1 MDLFQQ
7 QALTLIKG
15 ALTGEKCTL
24 AVKPDMDALLKLA
37 GKHKIGALM
46 YYGLHNAGYDNE
58 PVTQQLFFHCCRY
71 MAVSEGQ
78 MAMLGRLFAAFEE
91 RQIDYLPLKG
101 VLLKGIYPMP
111 EMRRMGDADILFRR
125 EQYEAIKEVLT
136 EMGFT
141 FDYETDH
148 EWVWKHPSLLLE
160 MHKRIVPRRDQDL
173 YRYFG
178 NGWAHAVADTE
189 HPYRYGFTPE
199 MQFVSLF
206 VHLVKHY
213 RGGGIGLSHMIDLW
227 VFRRH
232 HSELDEAVIRAELDK
247 VYLGEFYANVW
258 ETLLVWFEGK
268 EATEKTDF
276 ITNVIFENGVYGT
289 RERAHLSYVA
299 KAGHGEKAHKN
310 SYTAKWL
317 RLVFPPK
324 RTLQTKYPVLRRCAV
339 LLPVI
344 WVVRWVDT
352 VLFHRK
358 RIAQR
363 NTDIQRTNVDSI
375 EQFEQAL
382 HYVGL
387 EYHFEEE

>member
-1 MDLFQQ
+1 MDVFQQ
-7 QALTLIKG
+7 QALALIRG
-15 ALTGEKCTL
+15 ALMGEKCAL
-24 AVKPDMDALLKLA
+24 PEAPDMDGLLKLA
-37 GKHKIGALM
+37 SKHKIAALM
-46 YYGLHNAGYDNE
+46 YYALHNAGYDDD

-71 MAVSEGQ
+71 MAISEGQ
-78 MAMLGRLFAAFEE
+78 MAMLGRVTAAFEE
-91 RQIDYLPLKG
+91 RHIDYLPLKG
-101 VLLKGIYPMP
+101 VLLKEIYPRP

-125 EQYEAIKEVLT
+125 EQYEDIKVVLT
-136 EMGFT
+136 ELGFS

-148 EWVWKHPSLLLE
+148 EAVWKHPSLLLE
-160 MHKRIVPRRDQDL
+160 MHKRIVPRRDKDL

-178 NGWAHAVADTE
+178 NGWSHAVADE
-189 HPYRYGFTPE
+189 QHPYRYGFTPE

-232 HSELDEAVIRAELDK
+232 YPELDEAMICAELDK
-247 VYLGEFYANVW
+247 VYLGEFYVNVW
-258 ETLLVWFEGK
+258 ETLRVWFEGA

-276 ITNVIFENGVYGT
+276 ITSVIFENGVYGT

-299 KAGHGEKAHKN
+299 KAGHGEKPHRN
-310 SYTAKWL
+310 SFVSKWL
-317 RLVFPPK
+317 RIIFPSK
-324 RTLQTKYPVLRRCAV
+324 NSLLTKYPVLRRYGW
-339 LLPVI
+339 LLPWI

-352 VLFHRK
+352 LLFHRK

-363 NTDIQRTNVDSI
+363 NSDIQRTNTESI

>member
-7 QALTLIKG
+7 QSLALIKG

-24 AVKPDMDALLKLA
+24 AEKPDMEGLLKLA

-46 YYGLHNAGYDNE
+46 YYALLSGGYDAE

-78 MAMLGRLFAAFEE
+78 MAMLTRLFAAFDE
-91 RQIDYLPLKG
+91 RKIDYLPLKG
-101 VLLKGIYPMP
+101 VLLKSIYPNP

-125 EQYEAIKEVLT
+125 EQYDAIKELLT
-136 EMGFT
+136 EKGFA
-141 FDYETDH
+141 FEYETDH
-148 EWVWKHPSLLLE
+148 EAVWKHPSLLLE
-160 MHKRIVPRRDQDL
+160 MHKRIVPRRDKDL

-178 NGWAHAVADTE
+178 NGWAHAVPDVDN
-189 HPYRYGFTPE
+189 PCRYHFTPE

-213 RGGGIGLSHMIDLW
+213 RGGGIGLSHIIDLW

-232 HSELDEAVIRAELDK
+232 HPELDEAVVRAALDNM
-247 VYLGEFYANVW
+247 YLGEFYANVW
-258 ETLLVWFEGK
+258 ETLQVWFEGA

-299 KAGHGEKAHKN
+299 KAGHGEKAKN
-310 SYTAKWL
+310 NTYVSKLWFAI
-317 RLVFPPK
+317 FPPK
-324 RTLQTKYPVLRRCAV
+324 SALQTKYPVLRRCGV
-339 LLPVI
+339 LLPFV

-352 VLFHRK
+352 LLFHRK

-363 NTDIQRTNVDSI
+363 NTDMQRTNAESI

-387 EYHFEEE
+387 DYHFEEE

>member
-7 QALTLIKG
+7 QALALIKG

-24 AVKPDMDALLKLA
+24 LEAPDMDGLFQLA
-37 GKHKIGALM
+37 AKHKIGALM
-46 YYGLHNAGYDNE
+46 YYALHNAGYDNE
-58 PVTQQLFFHCCRY
+58 PVTQNLFFHCCRY

-78 MAMLGRLFAAFEE
+78 MAMIERVFSAFEE
-91 RQIDYLPLKG
+91 HHIDYLPLKG
-101 VLLKGIYPMP
+101 VLLKGIYPRP

-125 EQYEAIKEVLT
+125 EQYDTIKELLI
-136 EMGFT
+136 EMGFV

-148 EWVWKHPSLLLE
+148 EAVWKHPSLLLE

-178 NGWAHAVADTE
+178 NGWAHAVADGNDTC
-189 HPYRYGFTPE
+189 RYHFTPE

-227 VFRRH
+227 VFRNH
-232 HSELDEAVIRAELDK
+232 HPELDEAVIRAELDK

-258 ETLLVWFEGK
+258 ETLLVWFEGA

-299 KAGHGEKAHKN
+299 KAGHGEKARKN
-310 SYTAKWL
+310 SYMMKL
-317 RLVFPPK
+317 VRLVFPPK
-324 RTLQTKYPVLRRCAV
+324 QTLLTKYPVLRRCGV

-344 WVVRWVDT
+344 WLVRWVDT
-352 VLFHRK
+352 LLFHRK

-363 NTDIQRTNVDSI
+363 NTDIQRTNVESI

-387 EYHFEEE
+387 DYHFEEE

>member
-7 QALTLIKG
+7 QALTLIRG

-24 AVKPDMDALLKLA
+24 AETPDMNGLLKLA

-46 YYGLHNAGYDNE
+46 YYALHNAGYDAD

-78 MAMLGRLFAAFEE
+78 MAMLNRLFVAFEE

-101 VLLKGIYPMP
+101 VLLKGIYPNP

-125 EQYEAIKEVLT
+125 EQYDAIKEVLS
-136 EMGFT
+136 ELGFT

-148 EWVWKHPSLLLE
+148 EAVWKHPNLLLE
-160 MHKRIVPRRDQDL
+160 MHKRIVPRRDKDL

-178 NGWAHAVADTE
+178 NGWAHAVADAE
-189 HPYRYGFTPE
+189 HPYRYEFTPE

-227 VFRRH
+227 VFRRAH
-232 HSELDEAVIRAELDK
+232 PELDEMAVRAELDK

-258 ETLLVWFEGK
+258 ETLQVWFEDA
-268 EATEKTDF
+268 ESTDKTDF

-299 KAGHGEKAHKN
+299 RAGHNEKAHNNTYFTK
-310 SYTAKWL
+310 L
-317 RLVFPPK
+317 VRLVFPPK
-324 RTLQTKYPVLRRCAV
+324 SALQTKYPILRRYAV
-339 LLPVI
+339 LLPCV

-352 VLFHRK
+352 LLFHRRNIK
-358 RIAQR
+358 QR
-363 NTDIQRTNVDSI
+363 NVDIQRTNAESI

-382 HYVGL
+382 QYVGL
-387 EYHFEEE
+387 AYHFEEE

>member
-7 QALTLIKG
+7 QALALIKG

-24 AVKPDMDALLKLA
+24 ADKPDMDGLLKLA
-37 GKHKIGALM
+37 GNHKIGALM
-46 YYGLHNAGYDNE
+46 YYALHNAGYDAE

-78 MAMLGRLFAAFEE
+78 IAMLDRLFKAFEE
-91 RQIDYLPLKG
+91 QQIDYLPLKG
-101 VLLKGIYPMP
+101 VLLKEIYPTP

-125 EQYEAIKEVLT
+125 EQYDAIKEILG
-136 EMGFT
+136 EMGFV
-141 FDYETDH
+141 FEYETDH
-148 EWVWKHPSLLLE
+148 EAVWKHPSLLLE
-160 MHKRIVPRRDQDL
+160 MHKRIVPRRDPDL

-178 NGWAHAVADTE
+178 NGWAHAIADVE

-199 MQFVSLF
+199 TQFVSLF

-232 HSELDEAVIRAELDK
+232 HPELDDAAIRAELDK
-247 VYLGEFYANVW
+247 MYLGEFFANVW
-258 ETLLVWFEGK
+258 ETLLVWFEGV
-268 EATEKTDF
+268 EANEKTDF

-299 KAGHGEKAHKN
+299 KSIQRADTSKN
-310 SYTAKWL
+310 SYVSKLL
-317 RLVFPPK
+317 RLVFPPR
-324 RTLQTKYPVLRRCAV
+324 RTLLVKYPVLRRCSV
-339 LLPVI
+339 LLPFI
-344 WVVRWVDT
+344 WVLRWVDT
-352 VLFHRK
+352 LLFHRK

-363 NTDIQRTNVDSI
+363 NTDIQRTNAESVQ
-375 EQFEQAL
+375 QFEQAL
-382 HYVGL
+382 RYVGL
-387 EYHFEEE
+387 EYHFEKD

>member
-7 QALTLIKG
+7 QALALIKS
-15 ALTGEKCTL
+15 ALTGETCTL
-24 AVKPDMDALLKLA
+24 SQTPDMDALLQLA

-46 YYGLHNAGYDNE
+46 YHALHNAGYDAE
-58 PVTQQLFFHCCRY
+58 PATQKLFFHCCQY
-71 MAVSEGQ
+71 IAVSERQ
-78 MAMLGRLFAAFEE
+78 MAMLEQVFAAFDAH
-91 RQIDYLPLKG
+91 RIDYLPLKG
-101 VLLKGIYPMP
+101 VLLKEIYPSP
-111 EMRRMGDADILFRR
+111 EMRRMSDADILFRR
-125 EQYEAIKEVLT
+125 EQYEEVKAVLT
-136 EMGFT
+136 ELGFT
-141 FDYETDH
+141 FGYETDH

-160 MHKRIVPRRDQDL
+160 MHKRIVPRRDKDL

-178 NGWAHAVADTE
+178 NGWSRAVVSEDNP
-189 HPYRYGFTPE
+189 HRYGFTPE

-232 HSELDEAVIRAELDK
+232 HSELDETVIRAELDK

-258 ETLLVWFEGK
+258 DTLLVWFEGA
-268 EATEKTDF
+268 EPTEKTDF

-299 KAGHGEKAHKN
+299 KAGHGDHAVSNNYFMKI
-310 SYTAKWL
+310 L
-317 RLVFPPK
+317 RLIFPPK
-324 RTLQTKYPVLRRCAV
+324 RTLLTKYPVLRRHPW
-339 LLPVI
+339 LLPGV

-352 VLFHRK
+352 LLFNRK

-363 NTDIQRTNVDSI
+363 NTDIQRTNAESI

-382 HYVGL
+382 NYVGL
-387 EYHFEEE
+387 DYHFEEE

>member
-1 MDLFQQ
+1 MDLLQR
-7 QALTLIKG
+7 QALALIKG
-15 ALTGEKCTL
+15 ALTGERVTL
-24 AVKPDMDALLKLA
+24 SEPPDMDGLLKVA

-46 YYGLHNAGYDNE
+46 YYALLSGGYDAE
-58 PVTQQLFFHCCRY
+58 PVTGQLFFHCCRY
-71 MAVSEGQ
+71 IVVSEGQ
-78 MAMLGRLFAAFEE
+78 TAMLSRLFAAFEE
-91 RQIDYLPLKG
+91 RGIDYLPLKG
-101 VLLKGIYPMP
+101 VLLKELYPKP

-125 EQYEAIKEVLT
+125 EQHDTIKEVLT

-148 EWVWKHPSLLLE
+148 EVVWKHPQLLLE
-160 MHKRIVPRRDQDL
+160 MHKRIVPRRDVDL
-173 YRYFG
+173 YHYFG
-178 NGWAHAVADTE
+178 NGWAHAAADADGSC
-189 HPYRYGFTPE
+189 RYQFTPE

-232 HSELDEAVIRAELDK
+232 HPELDEAAIRAELDK
-247 VYLGEFYANVW
+247 MYLGEFYANVW
-258 ETLLVWFEGK
+258 ETLQVWFEGA

-310 SYTAKWL
+310 SYLAKWVC
-317 RLVFPPK
+317 LVFPPK
-324 RTLQTKYPVLRRCAV
+324 SALQTKYPILRRHGW
-339 LLPVI
+339 LLPAV

-352 VLFHRK
+352 LLFHRK

-363 NTDIQRTNVDSI
+363 NMDIQRTNAESI

-387 EYHFEEE
+387 DYHFEEE

>member
-15 ALTGEKCTL
+15 ALTGERCTF
-24 AVKPDMDALLKLA
+24 AEKPDMDALLKLA
-37 GKHKIGALM
+37 SKHKIGALM
-46 YYGLHNAGYDNE
+46 YYALHNAGYDNE
-58 PVTQQLFFHCCRY
+58 PVTQQLFFYCCRY

-78 MAMLGRLFAAFEE
+78 MAMLGQLFAAFEQ

-101 VLLKGIYPMP
+101 VLLKGIYPTP

-125 EQYEAIKEVLT
+125 EQYETIKDVLT

-148 EWVWKHPSLLLE
+148 EVVWKHPSLLLE

-178 NGWAHAVADTE
+178 NGWAHAVADE
-189 HPYRYGFTPE
+189 QHPYRYGFTPE

-232 HSELDEAVIRAELDK
+232 HSEVNEAVIRAELDK

-299 KAGHGEKAHKN
+299 KAGHSAKAHKN
-310 SYTAKWL
+310 SYVAKWL

-324 RTLQTKYPVLRRCAV
+324 SALQTKYPVLRRCAV

-352 VLFHRK
+352 LLFHRK

-363 NTDIQRTNVDSI
+363 NTDIQRTNVESI
-375 EQFEQAL
+375 EQFELAL
-382 HYVGL
+382 RYVGL

>member
-7 QALTLIKG
+7 QALMLIKG
-15 ALTGEKCTL
+15 ALTGEKCSLSET
-24 AVKPDMDALLKLA
+24 PDMDGLFQLA

-46 YYGLHNAGYDNE
+46 YYALHEAGYDAE
-58 PVTQQLFFHCCRY
+58 PVTQKLFFHCCRY

-78 MAMLGRLFAAFEE
+78 MAMIQRVFSAFEE
-91 RQIDYLPLKG
+91 HHIDYLPLKG
-101 VLLKGIYPMP
+101 VLLKSIYPRP
-111 EMRRMGDADILFRR
+111 EMRRMGDADVLFRR
-125 EQYEAIKEVLT
+125 EQYDTIKEILT
-136 EMGFT
+136 EMGFN

-148 EWVWKHPSLLLE
+148 EAVWKHPSLLLE

-178 NGWAHAVADTE
+178 NGWAHAVVDEE

-232 HSELDEAVIRAELDK
+232 HSELDESVVRAELDK
-247 VYLGEFYANVW
+247 VYLGEFYVNVW
-258 ETLLVWFEGK
+258 ETLQVWFEGA
-268 EATEKTDF
+268 EPTDKTNF

-299 KAGHGEKAHKN
+299 KAGHGHNAHKN
-310 SYTAKWL
+310 SYGAKML

-324 RTLQTKYPVLRRCAV
+324 RALQTKYPVLRHCGV

-352 VLFHRK
+352 LLFHRK

-363 NTDIQRTNVDSI
+363 NTDIQRTHVESI
-375 EQFEQAL
+375 EEFEQAL

-387 EYHFEEE
+387 DYHFEEE

>member
-7 QALTLIKG
+7 QALALIKG

-24 AVKPDMDALLKLA
+24 EEKPDMDGLLKLS

-46 YYGLHNAGYDNE
+46 YYALHNAGYDNE
-58 PVTQQLFFHCCRY
+58 PVTQQLFFHSCRY

-78 MAMLGRLFAAFEE
+78 MAMLERLFAAFEE
-91 RQIDYLPLKG
+91 QQIDYLPLKG
-101 VLLKGIYPMP
+101 VLLKGIYPTP

-125 EQYEAIKEVLT
+125 EQYDQLKEVLT
-136 EMGFT
+136 GMGFT

-148 EWVWKHPSLLLE
+148 ESVWKHPSLLLE
-160 MHKRIVPRRDQDL
+160 MHKRIVPRREQDL

-178 NGWAHAVADTE
+178 NGWAHAVADVE
-189 HPYRYGFTPE
+189 RPHRYGFTPE

-232 HSELDEAVIRAELDK
+232 HVELDDAVVRAELDK

-258 ETLLVWFEGK
+258 ETLQVWFEGA
-268 EATEKTDF
+268 EANDKTDF

-299 KAGHGEKAHKN
+299 RDAHRETGYSNTYVSK
-310 SYTAKWL
+310 L
-317 RLVFPPK
+317 FHLVFPSRK
-324 RTLQTKYPVLRRCAV
+324 SLQTKYPVLRRCGV
-339 LLPVI
+339 LLPII

-352 VLFHRK
+352 LLFHRK
-358 RIAQR
+358 RIVQR
-363 NTDIQRTNVDSI
+363 NTDIQRTNVESI

-387 EYHFEEE
+387 EYHYKEE

>member
-15 ALTGEKCTL
+15 ALTGEKCPL
-24 AVKPDMDALLKLA
+24 SEKPDMDGLLKLA

-46 YYGLHNAGYDNE
+46 YYALHNAGYDAE

-78 MAMLGRLFAAFEE
+78 MAMIERVFSAFEE
-91 RQIDYLPLKG
+91 HGIDHLPLKG
-101 VLLKGIYPMP
+101 VLLKRIYPTP

-125 EQYEAIKEVLT
+125 EQYDAIKAVLT
-136 EMGFT
+136 ELGFT

-148 EWVWKHPSLLLE
+148 EAVWKHPSLLLE
-160 MHKRIVPRRDQDL
+160 MHKRIVPRRDPDL

-178 NGWAHAVADTE
+178 NGWARAVADSE
-189 HPYRYGFTPE
+189 GSCRYHFTPE
-199 MQFVSLF
+199 MEFVSLF

-227 VFRRH
+227 VFRRYH
-232 HSELDEAVIRAELDK
+232 PELDEAVVRAELDK

-258 ETLLVWFEGK
+258 KTLQVWFEGA
-268 EATEKTDF
+268 EATDKTDF

-299 KAGHGEKAHKN
+299 KSIQREDTRKN
-310 SYTAKWL
+310 SYVSKL
-317 RLVFPPK
+317 MRLVFPPR
-324 RTLQTKYPVLRRCAV
+324 RTLLVKYPVLRRCAV
-339 LLPVI
+339 LLPFV

-352 VLFHRK
+352 LLFHRK

-363 NTDIQRTNVDSI
+363 NTDIHRTNAESI
-375 EQFEQAL
+375 QQFEQAL

-387 EYHFEEE
+387 EYHFDND

>member
-7 QALTLIKG
+7 QALALIKC
-15 ALTGEKCTL
+15 ALTGEPCVLDEGIDTV
-24 AVKPDMDALLKLA
+24 AMVKLA
-37 GKHKIGALM
+37 AKHKIAALM
-46 YYGLHNAGYDNE
+46 YYGMTGAGLDAD
-58 PVTQQLFFHCCRY
+58 PATQQLFMGCCQY
-71 MAVSEGQ
+71 VAVSERQ
-78 MAMLGRLFAAFEE
+78 MAMLNQLFAAFEE

-101 VLLKGIYPMP
+101 VLLKSLYPQP

-125 EQYEAIKEVLT
+125 EQYDRIKELLT

-148 EWVWKHPSLLLE
+148 EAVWKHPALLLE
-160 MHKRIVPRRDQDL
+160 MHKRIVPRRDKDL

-178 NGWAHAVADTE
+178 NGWSHAVADGE
-189 HPYRYGFTPE
+189 RPYRYGFTPE

-227 VFRRH
+227 VFRRAH
-232 HSELDEAVIRAELDK
+232 PELDEAAVSAELDK

-258 ETLLVWFEGK
+258 ETLQVWFEGA
-268 EATEKTDF
+268 EPTEKTDF

-299 KAGHGEKAHKN
+299 RAGHNQKASTNNYFTKLLH
-310 SYTAKWL
+310 
-317 RLVFPPK
+317 LVFPPK
-324 RTLQTKYPVLRRCAV
+324 SALQTKYPILRRCGV
-339 LLPVI
+339 LLPCI

-352 VLFHRK
+352 LLFHRK

-363 NTDIQRTNVDSI
+363 NTDIQRTNAESI

-382 HYVGL
+382 NYVGL
-387 EYHFEEE
+387 AYHFEEE

>member
-24 AVKPDMDALLKLA
+24 AQPPDMQGLLKLA
-37 GKHKIGALM
+37 GKHKIAALM
-46 YYGLHNAGYDNE
+46 YYGLLSGGYDTD
-58 PVTQQLFFHCCRY
+58 PVTQKLFFHCCHY

-78 MAMLGRLFAAFEE
+78 MEMLRRLFAAFEE

-101 VLLKGIYPMP
+101 VLLKSIYPSP

-125 EQYEAIKEVLT
+125 EQYDAIKELLT
-136 EMGFT
+136 EMGFA

-148 EWVWKHPSLLLE
+148 EAVWKHSSLLLE
-160 MHKRIVPRRDQDL
+160 MHKRIVPRRDKDL

-178 NGWAHAVADTE
+178 NGWAHAVADAE

-213 RGGGIGLSHMIDLW
+213 RGGGIGLSHMVDLW
-227 VFRRH
+227 VFRRAH
-232 HSELDEAVIRAELDK
+232 PELDEAVVRAELDK

-258 ETLLVWFEGK
+258 ETLQVWFEDA
-268 EATEKTDF
+268 EPTEKTDF

-289 RERAHLSYVA
+289 REQLLIAS
-299 KAGHGEKAHKN
+299 
-310 SYTAKWL
+310 TAKSMHRKERSHNSKVLRWL
-317 RLVFPPK
+317 HLLFPPK
-324 RTLQTKYPVLRRCAV
+324 RALEIKYPVLRRCGL
-339 LLPVI
+339 LLPLI

-352 VLFHRK
+352 LLFHRK

-363 NTDIQRTNVDSI
+363 NADVQRTNVESI

-387 EYHFEEE
+387 AYHFEEE

>member
-1 MDLFQQ
+1 MDLLQK
-7 QALTLIKG
+7 QALALIKC
-15 ALTGEKCTL
+15 ALTGESCTFEEQPDTAAMVRL
-24 AVKPDMDALLKLA
+24 AA
-37 GKHKIGALM
+37 KHKIAALM
-46 YYGLHNAGYDNE
+46 YYGMTGAGLDAD
-58 PVTQQLFFHCCRY
+58 PAMQQLFMGCCQY
-71 MAVSEGQ
+71 LAISERQ
-78 MAMLGRLFAAFEE
+78 MAMLERLFAAFEE

-101 VLLKGIYPMP
+101 VLLKSIYPKP

-125 EQYEAIKEVLT
+125 DQYESIKSLLT
-136 EMGFT
+136 ELGFV
-141 FDYETDH
+141 FEYETDH
-148 EWVWKHPSLLLE
+148 EAVWKHPSLLLE
-160 MHKRIVPRRDQDL
+160 MHKRIVPRRDKDL

-178 NGWAHAVADTE
+178 NGWAHAVADAE

-232 HSELDEAVIRAELDK
+232 HPALDEALIRAELDK

-258 ETLLVWFEGK
+258 ETLQVWFDGAEPS
-268 EATEKTDF
+268 EKTDF
-276 ITNVIFENGVYGT
+276 ITNVIFDNGVYGT

-299 KAGHGEKAHKN
+299 KAGHGDKARKN
-310 SYTAKWL
+310 NYVTKML
-317 RLVFPPK
+317 GLIFPSK
-324 RTLQTKYPVLRRCAV
+324 SSLMIKYPVLRRCGM
-339 LLPVI
+339 LLPFV

-352 VLFHRK
+352 LLFHRK

-363 NTDIQRTNVDSI
+363 NTDLQRTNAESI

-387 EYHFEEE
+387 DYHFEEE

>member
-1 MDLFQQ
+1 MDLFQK
-7 QALTLIKG
+7 QALALIKG
-15 ALTGEKCTL
+15 ALTGEPCVL
-24 AVKPDMDALLKLA
+24 SESPDMDALLKLA
-37 GKHKIGALM
+37 SKHKIGALM
-46 YYGLHNAGYDNE
+46 YYALHDAGLDAD

-78 MAMLGRLFAAFEE
+78 LALLTRLFTAFEE
-91 RQIDYLPLKG
+91 RHIDYLPLKG
-101 VLLKGIYPMP
+101 VLLKSIYPKP

-125 EQYEAIKEVLT
+125 EQYDSIKEVLT
-136 EMGFT
+136 EMGFI

-148 EWVWKHPSLLLE
+148 EAVWKHPNLLLE
-160 MHKRIVPRRDQDL
+160 MHKRIVPRRDKDL

-178 NGWAHAVADTE
+178 NGWAHAMTDKENA
-189 HPYRYGFTPE
+189 YRYHFTLE

-232 HSELDEAVIRAELDK
+232 YSELDESVIRAELDK

-258 ETLLVWFEGK
+258 ATLQVWFEGA

-276 ITNVIFENGVYGT
+276 ITNVIFESGVYGT
-289 RERAHLSYVA
+289 QEKALLSYVA
-299 KAGHGEKAHKN
+299 RAGHNENAHSNNYVSK
-310 SYTAKWL
+310 L
-317 RLVFPPK
+317 VRLVFPP
-324 RTLQTKYPVLRRCAV
+324 RRALWVKYPVLRRWPV
-339 LLPVI
+339 LLPFV
-344 WVVRWVDT
+344 WVVRWGDT
-352 VLFHRK
+352 LLFHRK

-363 NTDIQRTNVDSI
+363 NTDIQRTNVENI
-375 EQFEQAL
+375 QQFEQAL

>member
-1 MDLFQQ
+1 MDLFQR

-24 AVKPDMDALLKLA
+24 NETPDMQAMLKLA
-37 GKHKIGALM
+37 SRHKIGALM
-46 YYGLHNAGYDNE
+46 YYALLSGGYDAD
-58 PVTQQLFFHCCRY
+58 PATQQLFFHCCRY
-71 MAVSEGQ
+71 IAVSEGQ
-78 MAMLGRLFAAFEE
+78 MAMLERVFAAFEE

-101 VLLKGIYPMP
+101 VLLKSMYPNP

-125 EQYEAIKEVLT
+125 EQYDSIKEALT
-136 EMGFT
+136 ELGFT

-148 EWVWKHPSLLLE
+148 EVVWKHPSLLLE

-178 NGWAHAVADTE
+178 NGWAHAVADGE
-189 HPYRYGFTPE
+189 HPYRYGFTLE

-227 VFRRH
+227 VFRRAH
-232 HSELDEAVIRAELDK
+232 PELDEAKVRAELDK
-247 VYLGEFYANVW
+247 VYLVEFYDNVR
-258 ETLLVWFEGK
+258 ETLQVWFEGA
-268 EATEKTDF
+268 ESSDKTDF

-299 KAGHGEKAHKN
+299 KAGYGEKAQRN
-310 SYTAKWL
+310 NYFAKL
-317 RLVFPPK
+317 VRLVFPPK
-324 RTLQTKYPVLRRCAV
+324 DALQTKYPVLRRCGV
-339 LLPVI
+339 LLPFI
-344 WVVRWVDT
+344 WVVRWIDT
-352 VLFHRK
+352 ILFHRK

-363 NTDIQRTNVDSI
+363 NSDIQRTNVENI

-387 EYHFEEE
+387 AYHFEEE

>member
-1 MDLFQQ
+1 MDVFQQ
-7 QALTLIKG
+7 QALALIRG

-24 AVKPDMDALLKLA
+24 SEAPDMDGLLKLA
-37 GKHKIGALM
+37 SKHKIAALM
-46 YYGLHNAGYDNE
+46 YYALHNAGYDTD

-71 MAVSEGQ
+71 MAISEGQ
-78 MAMLGRLFAAFEE
+78 MAMLGRVTAAFEE
-91 RQIDYLPLKG
+91 RHIDYLPLKG
-101 VLLKGIYPMP
+101 VLLKKIYPQP

-125 EQYEAIKEVLT
+125 EQYEDVKAVLT
-136 EMGFT
+136 ELGFT

-148 EWVWKHPSLLLE
+148 EAVWKHPSLLLE
-160 MHKRIVPRRDQDL
+160 MHKRIVPRRDKDF

-178 NGWAHAVADTE
+178 NGWSHAIADE
-189 HPYRYGFTPE
+189 DSPYRYHFTLE

-227 VFRRH
+227 VFRH
-232 HSELDEAVIRAELDK
+232 HYPELDETMIRAELDK

-258 ETLLVWFEGK
+258 DTLLVWFGGAEP
-268 EATEKTDF
+268 TEKTDF

-299 KAGHGEKAHKN
+299 KAGHGENAHTN
-310 SYTAKWL
+310 SYLAKWL

-324 RTLQTKYPVLRRCAV
+324 RTLLTKYPVLRRCGV
-339 LLPVI
+339 LLPFV

-352 VLFHRK
+352 LLFHRRNIK
-358 RIAQR
+358 QR
-363 NTDIQRTNVDSI
+363 NTDIQRTNTESI

-387 EYHFEEE
+387 DYHFEEE

>member
-1 MDLFQQ
+1 MDLFQR

-15 ALTGEKCTL
+15 ALTGERYTL
-24 AVKPDMDALLKLA
+24 DEALDMDALLKLA

-46 YYGLHNAGYDNE
+46 YYALHNAGYDAE

-78 MAMLGRLFAAFEE
+78 MAMLERLFAAFQQ

-101 VLLKGIYPMP
+101 VLLKGIYPTP
-111 EMRRMGDADILFRR
+111 EMRRMSDADILFRR
-125 EQYEAIKEVLT
+125 EQYDAIKEVLIDL
-136 EMGFT
+136 GFT
-141 FDYETDH
+141 YDYETDH

-178 NGWAHAVADTE
+178 NGWAHAVADAE
-189 HPYRYGFTPE
+189 HPHRYGFTPE

-232 HSELDEAVIRAELDK
+232 HPELDEAVVRTELDK

-258 ETLLVWFEGK
+258 ETLQVWFEGA
-268 EATEKTDF
+268 EATDKTDF

-299 KAGHGEKAHKN
+299 KAGHGEHARKN
-310 SYTAKWL
+310 SYISKLL

-324 RTLQTKYPVLRRCAV
+324 GALQIKYPVLRRCGL
-339 LLPVI
+339 LLPVV
-344 WVVRWVDT
+344 WVVRWVDAL
-352 VLFHRK
+352 LFHRK

-363 NTDIQRTNVDSI
+363 NTELQRTNAESVQ
-375 EQFEQAL
+375 QFEQAL
-382 HYVGL
+382 RYVGL
-387 EYHFEEE
+387 EYHFEND

>member
-1 MDLFQQ
+1 MDLLQR
-7 QALTLIKG
+7 QALALIKG
-15 ALTGEKCTL
+15 ALTGERVTL
-24 AVKPDMDALLKLA
+24 SEPPDMDGLLKVA

-46 YYGLHNAGYDNE
+46 YYALLSGGYDAE
-58 PVTQQLFFHCCRY
+58 PVTGQLFFHCCRY
-71 MAVSEGQ
+71 IAVSEGQ
-78 MAMLGRLFAAFEE
+78 TAMLSRLFAAFEE
-91 RQIDYLPLKG
+91 RGIDYLPLKG
-101 VLLKGIYPMP
+101 VLLKEIYPKP

-125 EQYEAIKEVLT
+125 EQYGAIKEVLT

-148 EWVWKHPSLLLE
+148 EAVWKHPQLLLE
-160 MHKRIVPRRDQDL
+160 MHKRFVPRRDKDL

-178 NGWAHAVADTE
+178 NGWAHAVVDADGSC
-189 HPYRYGFTPE
+189 RYQFTPD

-232 HSELDEAVIRAELDK
+232 HPELDEAAIRAELDK
-247 VYLGEFYANVW
+247 MYLGEFYANVW
-258 ETLLVWFEGK
+258 ETLQVWFEGA

-310 SYTAKWL
+310 SYLAKWV

-324 RTLQTKYPVLRRCAV
+324 SALQTKYPILRRHGW
-339 LLPVI
+339 LLPAV

-352 VLFHRK
+352 LLFHRK

-363 NTDIQRTNVDSI
+363 NMDIQRTNAESI

>member
-1 MDLFQQ
+1 MDLFQK
-7 QALTLIKG
+7 QALALIKC
-15 ALTGEKCTL
+15 ALTGESCTFEEQPDTAAMVRL
-24 AVKPDMDALLKLA
+24 AA
-37 GKHKIGALM
+37 KHKIAALM
-46 YYGLHNAGYDNE
+46 YYGMTGAGLDAD
-58 PVTQQLFFHCCRY
+58 PAMQQLFMGCCQY
-71 MAVSEGQ
+71 LAISERQ
-78 MAMLGRLFAAFEE
+78 MAMLERLFAAFEE

-101 VLLKGIYPMP
+101 VLLKSIYPKP

-125 EQYEAIKEVLT
+125 DQYESIKPLLT
-136 EMGFT
+136 ELGFV
-141 FDYETDH
+141 FEYETDH
-148 EWVWKHPSLLLE
+148 EAVWKHPSLLLE
-160 MHKRIVPRRDQDL
+160 MHKRIVPRRDKDL

-178 NGWAHAVADTE
+178 NGWAHAVTDAE

-232 HSELDEAVIRAELDK
+232 HPALDEALIRTELDK

-258 ETLLVWFEGK
+258 ETLQVWFDGAEP
-268 EATEKTDF
+268 TEKTDF
-276 ITNVIFENGVYGT
+276 ITNVIFDNGVYGT

-299 KAGHGEKAHKN
+299 KAGHGDKARKN
-310 SYTAKWL
+310 NYATKML
-317 RLVFPPK
+317 GLIFPSK
-324 RTLQTKYPVLRRCAV
+324 SSLMTKYPVLRRCGM
-339 LLPVI
+339 LLPFV

-352 VLFHRK
+352 LLFHRK

-363 NTDIQRTNVDSI
+363 NTDLQRTNAESI

-387 EYHFEEE
+387 DYHFEEE

>member
-7 QALTLIKG
+7 QALALIRG
-15 ALTGEKCTL
+15 ALKGEKCTL
-24 AVKPDMDALLKLA
+24 PEAPDMDGLLKLA
-37 GKHKIGALM
+37 SKHKIAALM
-46 YYGLHNAGYDNE
+46 YYALHNAGYDND

-71 MAVSEGQ
+71 MAISEGQ
-78 MAMLGRLFAAFEE
+78 MAMLGRVTAAFEE
-91 RQIDYLPLKG
+91 RHIDYLPLKG
-101 VLLKGIYPMP
+101 VLLKEIYPRP

-125 EQYEAIKEVLT
+125 EQYEDIKVVLT
-136 EMGFT
+136 ELGFS

-148 EWVWKHPSLLLE
+148 EAVWKHPSLLLE
-160 MHKRIVPRRDQDL
+160 MHKRIVPRRDKDL

-178 NGWAHAVADTE
+178 NGWSHAIANEDN
-189 HPYRYGFTPE
+189 PYRYHFTLE

-206 VHLVKHY
+206 IHLVKHY

-232 HSELDEAVIRAELDK
+232 YPELDEAMIRAELDK

-258 ETLLVWFEGK
+258 ETLQVWFEGA

-299 KAGHGEKAHKN
+299 KAGHGAKAHKN
-310 SYTAKWL
+310 SYVTKWL
-317 RLVFPPK
+317 HLVFPPK
-324 RTLQTKYPVLRRCAV
+324 SALQTKYPVLRRCAV

-352 VLFHRK
+352 LLFHRK

-363 NTDIQRTNVDSI
+363 NTDIQRTNVESI

>member
-1 MDLFQQ
+1 MDLFQR

-15 ALTGEKCTL
+15 ALTGEKYTPDET
-24 AVKPDMDALLKLA
+24 PDMDALLKLA

-46 YYGLHNAGYDNE
+46 YYALHNAGYDAE

-71 MAVSEGQ
+71 MAISEGQ
-78 MAMLGRLFAAFEE
+78 MAMLERLFAAFQQ

-101 VLLKGIYPMP
+101 VLLKGIYPTP

-125 EQYEAIKEVLT
+125 DQYEAIKEVLT
-136 EMGFT
+136 ELGFT

-178 NGWAHAVADTE
+178 NGWAHAVADAE
-189 HPYRYGFTPE
+189 HPCRYGFTPE

-232 HSELDEAVIRAELDK
+232 HPELDEAVVRAELDK

-258 ETLLVWFEGK
+258 ETLQVWFEGA
-268 EATEKTDF
+268 EATDKTDF

-299 KAGHGEKAHKN
+299 KAGHGALACKN
-310 SYTAKWL
+310 SYVSKLVRAIFPSKTA
-317 RLVFPPK
+317 
-324 RTLQTKYPVLRRCAV
+324 LQTKYPVLRRHGW
-339 LLPVI
+339 LLPAV

-352 VLFHRK
+352 LLFHRK

-363 NTDIQRTNVDSI
+363 NIDIQRTNVESI

-387 EYHFEEE
+387 AYHFEEE

>member
-7 QALTLIKG
+7 QALTLIRC
-15 ALTGEKCTL
+15 ALTGEPYTFEE
-24 AVKPDMDALLKLA
+24 KPDATAMVRLA
-37 GKHKIGALM
+37 AKHKIAALM
-46 YYGLHNAGYDNE
+46 YYGMIGAGLDDA
-58 PVTQQLFFHCCRY
+58 PVMQQLFMGCCQY
-71 MAVSEGQ
+71 VAVSEQQ
-78 MAMLGRLFAAFEE
+78 MAMLDKVFAAFEE

-101 VLLKGIYPMP
+101 VLLKSIYPKP

-125 EQYEAIKEVLT
+125 EQYDAIKEILT

-148 EWVWKHPSLLLE
+148 EAVWKHPHLLLE
-160 MHKRIVPRRDQDL
+160 MHKRIVPRRDPDL

-178 NGWAHAVADTE
+178 NGWAHAVADAE

-247 VYLGEFYANVW
+247 VYLGEFYTNVW
-258 ETLLVWFEGK
+258 DTLLVWFEGA
-268 EATEKTDF
+268 EATDKTDF

-299 KAGHGEKAHKN
+299 KAGHREDAHKN
-310 SYTAKWL
+310 TYLTKWAL
-317 RLVFPPK
+317 LLFPPK
-324 RTLQTKYPVLRRCAV
+324 RALLTKYPVLRRRAW
-339 LLPVI
+339 LLPAV

-352 VLFHRK
+352 LLFHRK

-363 NTDIQRTNVDSI
+363 NTDIQRTNAESI

-387 EYHFEEE
+387 DYHFEEE

>member
-7 QALTLIKG
+7 QALALIKG

-24 AVKPDMDALLKLA
+24 SETPDMDGLFQLA

-46 YYGLHNAGYDNE
+46 YYALHEAGYDDE
-58 PVTQQLFFHCCRY
+58 PVAQKLFFHCCRY

-78 MAMLGRLFAAFEE
+78 MAMIERVFSAFEE
-91 RQIDYLPLKG
+91 HHIDYLPLKG
-101 VLLKGIYPMP
+101 VLLKSIYPRP

-125 EQYEAIKEVLT
+125 EQYDAIKEILT

-148 EWVWKHPSLLLE
+148 EAVWKHPSLLLE

-178 NGWAHAVADTE
+178 NGWSHAVADGNDTS
-189 HPYRYGFTPE
+189 RYHFTPE

-227 VFRRH
+227 VFCNH
-232 HSELDEAVIRAELDK
+232 HPELDEAMIRAELDK

-258 ETLLVWFEGK
+258 ETLRVWFEGA
-268 EATEKTDF
+268 EANEKTDF

-299 KAGHGEKAHKN
+299 KSGHGEHAQKN
-310 SYTAKWL
+310 NYVSRVL
-317 RLVFPPK
+317 RLAFPSK
-324 RTLQTKYPVLRRCAV
+324 KSLQTKYPVLRRHGW
-339 LLPVI
+339 LLPFVWI
-344 WVVRWVDT
+344 VRWVDGL
-352 VLFHRK
+352 LFRRK
-358 RIAQR
+358 HIAQR
-363 NTDIQRTNVDSI
+363 KEDIQRTNAESV

-387 EYHFEEE
+387 DYHFEEE